1 MLQVL
6 KDKFRSLFGKG
17 TLEEHQIPIEEN
29 AVATNT
35 RVVRLG
41 ESLVFAGKCHGSV
54 GVRYCLDYLQDAF
67 DAKKSFKYDRP
78 EYSNPSSTI
87 AAGGDSAILIYTLIP
102 RWTGEFL
109 VREISDFRGD
119 QTVLRETTVLVVV

>member
-87 AAGGDSAILIYTLIP
+87 AAG
-102 RWTGEFL
+102 EFL

>member
-1 MLQVL
+1 MFQVL
-6 KDKFRSLFGKG
+6 KNKWKSLFGKNP
-17 TLEEHQIPIEEN
+17 LEENQITPTEN
-29 AVATNT
+29 TVAADT

-41 ESLVFAGKCHGSV
+41 ESLDFSGKFHGSV
-54 GVRYCLDYLQDAF
+54 GLMYFLEYVSDAF

-78 EYSNPSSTI
+78 EYSKPGGTT
-87 AAGGDSAILIYTLIP
+87 AAGGDSGVLTYTLIP
-102 RWTGEFL
+102 RRTGEFL